1 MTASARIGSRMTVA
15 IIDYGAGNIESVRNA
30 FAAAGAEVVVVRDP
44 ESLMA
49 ADRIVLPG
57 VGAAGA
63 AAQELS
69 ATGLREALSEQ
80 VRGRG
85 RPMLGICLGMELLAE
100 RLLEFGEHEGLGWLA
115 AEVVH
120 LRDAGVSRARVPHMG
135 WNVVEPSPDAS
146 RFFEAPERMRT
157 FYFCHSYT
165 LVTKTEQKVAART
178 TYDAAIV
185 AAVLDGTVF
194 ATQFHP
200 EKSQINGQKLIRAFL
215 DWTP

>member
-1 MTASARIGSRMTVA
+1 MTVA
-15 IIDYGAGNIESVRNA
+15 IVDYGAGNIESVRNA
-30 FAAAGAEVVVVRDP
+30 LAAAGAEPVVARDP
-44 ESLMA
+44 ESLRS

-63 AAQELS
+63 AAQQLS
-69 ATGLREALSEQ
+69 AAGLSEALNEQ
-80 VRGRG
+80 VRKRG

-100 RLLEFGEHEGLGWLA
+100 RLLEFGEHKGLGWLSA
-115 AEVVH
+115 DVIH
-120 LRDAGVSRARVPHMG
+120 LRDAGVAHARVPHMG
-135 WNVVEPSPDAS
+135 WNVVEPTPAAS
-146 RFFEAPERMRT
+146 RFFETPERMRT

-165 LVTKTEQKVAART
+165 LVTKIEHTVAART
-178 TYDAAIV
+178 TYDAPIV

-215 DWTP
+215 DWAP